1 MKITRE
7 FKFFDETITKEI
19 ELTGIELEHAYNE
32 YVETKNKN
40 EVIHHLKDLEYED
53 IDGIPEDIISD
64 LASQMQEKLN
74 NARDEIILKLI
85 HDNEEL
91 LKPYKEKYKVYSKE
105 VTLTMTKEYTIKA
118 KSKEDAERI
127 FESWSEHNSDQMTED
142 LTDDARWNGDW
153 DYGYTY
159 EDNHTDPDDAD
170 ISEEDI

>member
-1 MKITRE
+1 MTIDRE
-7 FKFFDETITKEI
+7 IIINGESQNTKY

-64 LASQMQEKLN
+64 LASQMQEKLD

-91 LKPYKEKYKVYSKE
+91 LKPYKEKWKVFSKE
-105 VTLTMTKEYTIKA
+105 VTLTLTHEYTIKA
-118 KSKEDAERI
+118 KSKEQADKI
-127 FESWSEHNSDQMTED
+127 FESWAESNAYQMTED
-142 LTDDARWNGDW
+142 LCEDAQWNGDF

-159 EDNHTDPDDAD
+159 EDDSTNPDYAD